1 MDWFEGVDAYWVWL
15 TLGLV
20 LAGLEM
26 LVPGVYLIWLA
37 IAAFITGA
45 LTMVLHIGLPMQV
58 IDFVFLSLIAAFSA
72 RRLLREKGI
81 PSADPLMNRR
91 GARLVG
97 EIAVVIEAIEP
108 GSNGRVHYGDSDWL
122 ARGAEAA
129 VGERVRITGSD
140 GAVLLVEPANLLPKG
155 EPGEA

>member
-1 MDWFEGVDAYWVWL
+1 MDWLGGLDAYWIWL

-26 LVPGVYLIWLA
+26 LIPGVYLIWLA

-45 LTMVLHIGLPMQV
+45 VTMVLDISLPLQV

-72 RRLLREKGI
+72 RRFLGERGI
-81 PSADPLMNRR
+81 PSVDPLMNRR

-97 EIAVVIEAIEP
+97 EIATVCEAIEA
-108 GSNGRVHYGDSDWL
+108 GSGRIHYGDSDL
-122 ARGAEAA
+122 TKFSAA
-129 VGERVRITGSD
+129 LEGTEGVEVRIVD
-140 GAVLLVEPANLLPKG
+140 A
-155 EPGEA
+155 

>member
-1 MDWFEGVDAYWVWL
+1 MDWLDGVDPYWVWL

-45 LTMVLHIGLPMQV
+45 LTMVLGMSLPAQV
-58 IDFVFLSLIAAFSA
+58 IDFVFLSLIAVFSA
-72 RRLLREKGI
+72 RRWLRDKGI
-81 PSADPLMNRR
+81 ESSDPLMNRR

-97 EIAVVIEAIEP
+97 EVATVTHPIED
-108 GSNGRVHYGDSDWL
+108 GSGRVHLGDSDWI
-122 ARGAEAA
+122 ARGPDAPAGTK
-129 VGERVRITGSD
+129 VRVTGSD
-140 GAVLLVEPANLLPKG
+140 GAVLLVEPLKLLG
-155 EPGEA
+155 EEGSQSPA